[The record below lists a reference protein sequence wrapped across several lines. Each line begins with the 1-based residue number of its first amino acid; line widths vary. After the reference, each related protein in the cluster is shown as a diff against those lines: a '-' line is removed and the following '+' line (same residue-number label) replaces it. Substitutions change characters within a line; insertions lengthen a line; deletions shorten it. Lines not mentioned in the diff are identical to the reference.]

1 MAKKLFLPV
10 KNFEN
15 EETSKAKALPGSE
28 IITDQPKK
36 IDEKTKIEEGSGFL
50 KKT

>member
-1 MAKKLFLPV
+1 MAKKFVPV

-15 EETSKAKALPGSE
+15 EETSKAKPLPGNE

-36 IDEKTKIEEGSGFL
+36 IDEKTKTDEGSRF
-50 KKT
+50 KKY